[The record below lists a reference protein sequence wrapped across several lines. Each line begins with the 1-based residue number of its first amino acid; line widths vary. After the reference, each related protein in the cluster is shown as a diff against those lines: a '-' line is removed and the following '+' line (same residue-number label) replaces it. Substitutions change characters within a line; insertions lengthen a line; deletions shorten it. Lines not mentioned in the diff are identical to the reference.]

1 MEGFWAKSEIGKG
14 TSFIFTLP
22 MFKAEKKDLHF
33 RFILGREF
41 LRAQK
46 AGVPLTLFLIEVMNG
61 KDDEKNIFLGPLEE
75 KVKQCLW
82 RNSDITMKREHE
94 KTLAAICEAD
104 LKGAQVIQERIKE
117 KVLKPFEESF
127 DPPPVTKLGVATYPE
142 EALSE
147 KELFRMAQERLR
159 GQKMNKKKILVVDD
173 EVDLVETLRFPL
185 EMEGFN
191 VLVSY
196 NGEDALTQARKE
208 NPDLI
213 LLDLMLPKLDGY
225 KVCRLLK
232 FDERYKHIPI
242 LMLTA
247 KTQEKDKLLGKET
260 GANEYITKPFDI
272 DELMKK
278 VKAYL
283 NK

>member
-1 MEGFWAKSEIGKG
+1 M
-14 TSFIFTLP
+14 
-22 MFKAEKKDLHF
+22 
-33 RFILGREF
+33 
-41 LRAQK
+41 
-46 AGVPLTLFLIEVMNG
+46 
-61 KDDEKNIFLGPLEE
+61 GP
-75 KVKQCLW
+75 
-82 RNSDITMKREHE
+82 
-94 KTLAAICEAD
+94 
-104 LKGAQVIQERIKE
+104 
-117 KVLKPFEESF
+117 
-127 DPPPVTKLGVATYPE
+127 
-142 EALSE
+142 
-147 KELFRMAQERLR
+147 
-159 GQKMNKKKILVVDD
+159 KKILVVDD
-173 EVDLVETLRFPL
+173 EADLVETLRFPL

-196 NGEDALTQARKE
+196 NGEDALSQARKE

-278 VKAYL
+278 VKGYL

>member
-1 MEGFWAKSEIGKG
+1 
-14 TSFIFTLP
+14 
-22 MFKAEKKDLHF
+22 
-33 RFILGREF
+33 
-41 LRAQK
+41 
-46 AGVPLTLFLIEVMNG
+46 
-61 KDDEKNIFLGPLEE
+61 
-75 KVKQCLW
+75 
-82 RNSDITMKREHE
+82 
-94 KTLAAICEAD
+94 
-104 LKGAQVIQERIKE
+104 
-117 KVLKPFEESF
+117 
-127 DPPPVTKLGVATYPE
+127 
-142 EALSE
+142 
-147 KELFRMAQERLR
+147 
-159 GQKMNKKKILVVDD
+159 
-173 EVDLVETLRFPL
+173 
-185 EMEGFN
+185 MEGFN

-196 NGEDALTQARKE
+196 NGEDALNQARKE

-260 GANEYITKPFDI
+260 GADEYITKPFDI

-278 VKAYL
+278 VKTYL

>member
-1 MEGFWAKSEIGKG
+1 MGKN
-14 TSFIFTLP
+14 T
-22 MFKAEKKDLHF
+22 
-33 RFILGREF
+33 
-41 LRAQK
+41 
-46 AGVPLTLFLIEVMNG
+46 
-61 KDDEKNIFLGPLEE
+61 
-75 KVKQCLW
+75 
-82 RNSDITMKREHE
+82 
-94 KTLAAICEAD
+94 
-104 LKGAQVIQERIKE
+104 
-117 KVLKPFEESF
+117 
-127 DPPPVTKLGVATYPE
+127 
-142 EALSE
+142 
-147 KELFRMAQERLR
+147 
-159 GQKMNKKKILVVDD
+159 ILVVDD

-196 NGEDALTQARKE
+196 NGEDALNKARKE

-247 KTQEKDKLLGKET
+247 KTQQKDKLLGQET
-260 GANEYITKPFDI
+260 GADEYITKPFEI

-278 VKAYL
+278 IKAYL